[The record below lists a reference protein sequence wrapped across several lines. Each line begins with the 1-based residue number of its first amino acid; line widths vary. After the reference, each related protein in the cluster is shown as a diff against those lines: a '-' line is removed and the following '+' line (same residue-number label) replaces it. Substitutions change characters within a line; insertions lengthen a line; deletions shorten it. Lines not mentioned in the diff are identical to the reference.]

1 LEGLYQSVEG
11 PKPELDVREGEGF
24 CDACFSNRYPIA
36 AEPPQRLRQ
45 LRLIN
50 A

>member
-1 LEGLYQSVEG
+1 MYDSVEG
-11 PKPELDVREGEGF
+11 LTSELEIGEREGF
-24 CDACFSNRYPIA
+24 CDACFTNRYPIA